1 MKKHTRAD
9 GSKGLLAYE
18 QEQREW
24 KEGQLIVTRCAACRM
39 THRGTV
45 VQGRNWHET
54 HRKEKHPELSAVG
67 RRVSKREQREN
78 ALRKSEWRRKKTAA

>member
-24 KEGQLIVTRCAACRM
+24 KEGQRIITRCAACRE

-45 VQGRNWHET
+45 VEGRAWHAA
-54 HRKEKHPELSAVG
+54 HRKEKHPELAAGG
-67 RRVSKREQREN
+67 RRLTRSEQRTKAVRE
-78 ALRKSEWRRKKTAA
+78 SEWRREKAIA